1 LYLDRGT
8 PGFDDAALRQGD
20 ILAGVPYPQL
30 EHAKTF
36 VLGEIAQEYDYT
48 ALPAILPKTHVH
60 RGEDGWVTIQVPA
73 KFCFCAVLSNC
84 CDLEPH
90 GGKIRAHAVTLA
102 RVRTISGD
110 IRGSVERFDSLRA
123 NKDPRDPADPGY
135 IDYFYLEQHAL
146 LQNLDW
152 SVAFSQ
158 VVTLPTL
165 DIALLL
171 RKKILQLDDRTRM
184 KFKIKLAFTLGRSND
199 DEINAGLEN
208 PWANPPAAPIA
219 PPAPVPPPAEAQ
231 APVAPDA
238 PIAPQE

>member
-1 LYLDRGT
+1 LVRADEA
-8 PGFDDAALRQGD
+8 FDDAALRQGD

-30 EHAKTF
+30 EHAKT
-36 VLGEIAQEYDYT
+36 VILGEIAQEYEYA
-48 ALPAILPKTHVH
+48 ALPAISPKTQVH
-60 RGEDGWVTIQVPA
+60 RTEDGWVTIQVPA

-84 CDLEPH
+84 CDLEPR
-90 GGKIRAHAVTLA
+90 GGKVRPAGVTLA
-102 RVRTISGD
+102 RLRTIGAD
-110 IRGSVERFDSLRA
+110 VRNSVERFNSLKA
-123 NKDPRDPADPGY
+123 NKDPRDPNDPGY

-152 SVAFSQ
+152 SVAFGLT
-158 VVTLPTL
+158 VTLPTA

-208 PWANPPAAPIA
+208 PWAVAATDAAP
-219 PPAPVPPPAEAQ
+219 
-231 APVAPDA
+231 APVAPETQM
-238 PIAPQE
+238 PPAPQQEP